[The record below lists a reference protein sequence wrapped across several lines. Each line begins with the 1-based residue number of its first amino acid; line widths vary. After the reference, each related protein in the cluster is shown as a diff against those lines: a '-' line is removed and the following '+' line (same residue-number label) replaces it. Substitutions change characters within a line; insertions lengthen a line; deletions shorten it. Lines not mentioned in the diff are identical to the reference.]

1 MTERIKLKKAPCTW
15 SIRQIHER
23 VRREIAQQEARH
35 LILHP
40 EGDMVE
46 RHLSVNSG
54 FCKAMVNCGYLTP
67 EQIQHAAC
75 RYRLGMTRDGGVI
88 FWQIDLLNDWHD
100 GKIMYYRE
108 DGHRDHYHNP
118 TWVYTELKR
127 FYLGKEHPLFHETTS
142 THCLFGLHLLK
153 EGQRTKDEGLRSK
166 DEGQRTKDEGLRS
179 EDDGVR
185 STVCVVEA
193 EKTAVVMSE
202 KFPQHLWLATGGLN
216 ELTPNKLFPLRGHR
230 VILFPDTDEDGR
242 TYRLWYEMAQKAKF
256 LLGHSVTVSPLLELQ
271 ATPDQKR
278 RKIDLVDYL
287 FERSKRGV

>member
-1 MTERIKLKKAPCTW
+1 MTERIKLKKAPCAW

-23 VRREIAQQEARH
+23 VRREIEQQKARH

-40 EGDMVE
+40 EGDMVK

-67 EQIQHAAC
+67 EQVQHAAC

-88 FWQIDLLNDWHD
+88 FWQIDLLNEWHD

-108 DGHRDHYHNP
+108 DGHRDHHHNP
-118 TWVYTELKR
+118 TWVFTELKR
-127 FYLGKEHPLFHETTS
+127 FYLGKEHPLFHEMSS
-142 THCLFGLHLLK
+142 THCLFGLHLLR
-153 EGQRTKDEGLRSK
+153 EGIRA
-166 DEGQRTKDEGLRS
+166 
-179 EDDGVR
+179 
-185 STVCVVEA
+185 TVCVVEA

-230 VILFPDTDEDGR
+230 VVLFPDTDEEGR
-242 TYRLWYEMAQKAKF
+242 TYRLWYEMAQKTKF
-256 LLGHSVTVSPLLELQ
+256 LLGHHVTVSPLLELQ